1 MTSKNGRVTA
11 GMEPPV
17 GGERHIGVRP
27 RDAASLI
34 LVDRSGTTP
43 RILMGRR
50 ASAHIFMPDVYV
62 FPGGR
67 RDRTDSALPFSR
79 DLHPLVADKL
89 MAGVPRR
96 MGQAGA
102 RALALAALR
111 ELREETGISPTGTT
125 GPDLSLLR
133 YVARAITPPGS
144 VRRYDTRFFL
154 AFCEEGVFDLT
165 HFGDT
170 DELEDLQWL
179 DIATISSLKL
189 ARITQTV
196 LEDVRDLM
204 NTDPSVPF
212 GSPVTFYAMR
222 HGRFVQSRL

>member
-1 MTSKNGRVTA
+1 MTAPDRTDATA
-11 GMEPPV
+11 DEARSATYPG
-17 GGERHIGVRP
+17 IRP
-27 RDAASLI
+27 QDAASLI
-34 LVDRSGTTP
+34 LVDRSLAEP

-50 ASAHIFMPDVYV
+50 ASAHVFMPDVYV

-67 RDRTDSALPFSR
+67 RDRGDHALPYGSA
-79 DLHPLVADKL
+79 LHPLVEAKL
-89 MAGVPRR
+89 MQGVSRG
-96 MGQAGA
+96 MGPARA
-102 RALALAALR
+102 RALALTALR
-111 ELREETGISPTGTT
+111 ELREETGITPIGDR
-125 GPDLSLLR
+125 GPDLGQLR
-133 YVARAITPPGS
+133 YVVRAITPPGN

-154 AFCEEGVFDLT
+154 AFCQEDVFDLT

-196 LEDVRDLM
+196 VEDVRDLM
-204 NTDPSVPF
+204 KADPSVPF
-212 GSPVTFYAMR
+212 GSPVPFYSMR

>member
-1 MTSKNGRVTA
+1 MTSTDT
-11 GMEPPV
+11 
-17 GGERHIGVRP
+17 
-27 RDAASLI
+27 DAAEPDERFEGRHRVRTQDAACLI
-34 LVDRSGTTP
+34 LIDRSGPAP

-50 ASAHIFMPDVYV
+50 AAKHVFMPDVYV

-67 RDRTDSALPFSR
+67 RDRHDHALPYGG
-79 DLHPLVADKL
+79 DLNPLVMEKL
-89 MAGVPRR
+89 LAGTSGR
-96 MGQAGA
+96 MGPARA

-111 ELREETGISPTGTT
+111 ELREETGIRPAEEAGF
-125 GPDLSLLR
+125 DLGALR
-133 YVARAITPPGS
+133 YVARAITPPGA

-154 AFCEEGVFDLT
+154 CLCDETVFDMS

-179 DIATISSLKL
+179 DIAMVSGLKL

-196 LEDVRDLM
+196 LEDIKNLM
-204 NTDPSVPF
+204 KLDPSIPFGTPVPF
-212 GSPVTFYAMR
+212 YSMR

>member
-1 MTSKNGRVTA
+1 
-11 GMEPPV
+11 ME
-17 GGERHIGVRP
+17 GV
-27 RDAASLI
+27 S
-34 LVDRSGTTP
+34 
-43 RILMGRR
+43 
-50 ASAHIFMPDVYV
+50 SAMKPA
-62 FPGGR
+62 R
-67 RDRTDSALPFSR
+67 
-79 DLHPLVADKL
+79 
-89 MAGVPRR
+89 
-96 MGQAGA
+96 A

-111 ELREETGISPTGTT
+111 ELREETGIVPIGDS
-125 GPDLSLLR
+125 GPDLGQLR
-133 YVARAITPPGS
+133 YVARAITPPGN

-154 AFCEEGVFDLT
+154 AFCQETVFDLT

-204 NTDPSVPF
+204 NANPSVPF
-212 GSPVTFYAMR
+212 GSPVTFYSMR

>member
-1 MTSKNGRVTA
+1 MTSTDKGSAEPDERFEGRH
-11 GMEPPV
+11 
-17 GGERHIGVRP
+17 RVRTQ
-27 RDAASLI
+27 DAACLI
-34 LVDRSGTTP
+34 LIDRSGATP

-50 ASAHIFMPDVYV
+50 AAKHVFMPDVYV

-67 RDRTDSALPFSR
+67 RDRHDHALPYGG
-79 DLHPLVADKL
+79 DLNPLVMEKL
-89 MAGVPRR
+89 LAGTSGR
-96 MGQAGA
+96 MGPARA

-111 ELREETGISPTGTT
+111 ELREETGIRPAEEAGFDLGT
-125 GPDLSLLR
+125 LR
-133 YVARAITPPGS
+133 YVARAITPPGA

-154 AFCEEGVFDLT
+154 CLCDETVFDMS

-179 DIATISSLKL
+179 DIAMVSGLKL

-196 LEDVRDLM
+196 LEDIKNLM
-204 NTDPSVPF
+204 KLDPSIPFGTPVPF
-212 GSPVTFYAMR
+212 YSMR

>member
-1 MTSKNGRVTA
+1 MTSTDTGSEEPDERFEGRH
-11 GMEPPV
+11 
-17 GGERHIGVRP
+17 RVRTQ
-27 RDAASLI
+27 DAACLI
-34 LVDRSGTTP
+34 LIDRSGSAP

-50 ASAHIFMPDVYV
+50 AAKHVFMPDVYV

-67 RDRTDSALPFSR
+67 RDRHDHALPYGG
-79 DLHPLVADKL
+79 DLNPLVMEKL
-89 MAGVPRR
+89 LAGTSGR
-96 MGQAGA
+96 MGPARA

-111 ELREETGISPTGTT
+111 ELREETGIRPAEETGF
-125 GPDLSLLR
+125 DLGTLR
-133 YVARAITPPGS
+133 YVARAITPPGA

-154 AFCEEGVFDLT
+154 CLCDETVFDMS

-179 DIATISSLKL
+179 DIAMVSGLKL

-196 LEDVRDLM
+196 LEDIKNLM
-204 NTDPSVPF
+204 KLDPSIPFGTPVPF
-212 GSPVTFYAMR
+212 YSMR

>member
-1 MTSKNGRVTA
+1 MTAPDRTADTA
-11 GMEPPV
+11 GDASR
-17 GGERHIGVRP
+17 GAYLGIRP
-27 RDAASLI
+27 QDAASII
-34 LVDRSGTTP
+34 LVDRSGPKP

-50 ASAHIFMPDVYV
+50 ASAHVFMPDVYV

-67 RDRTDSALPFSR
+67 RDRGDHALPFGR
-79 DLHPLVADKL
+79 DLHPLVLTKL
-89 MAGVPRR
+89 MQGVSSS
-96 MGQAGA
+96 MGPARA

-111 ELREETGISPTGTT
+111 ELREETGIVPIGES
-125 GPDLSLLR
+125 GPDLGQLR
-133 YVARAITPPGS
+133 YVARAITPPGN

-154 AFCEEGVFDLT
+154 AFCQENVFDLT

-212 GSPVTFYAMR
+212 GSPVPFYAMR

>member
-1 MTSKNGRVTA
+1 MIPSIGDTKEPREKGVASQRVRT
-11 GMEPPV
+11 
-17 GGERHIGVRP
+17 H
-27 RDAASLI
+27 DAASLI
-34 LVDRSGTTP
+34 LIDRSRGSTP

-50 ASAHIFMPDVYV
+50 ASTHVFMPDVYV

-67 RDRTDSALPFSR
+67 RDPHDRSLPYDS
-79 DLHPLVADKL
+79 DLNPLVLDKL
-89 MAGVPRR
+89 MTGVPRR
-96 MGQAGA
+96 MGPARA

-111 ELREETGISPTGTT
+111 ELQEETGIRPAGAN
-125 GPDLSLLR
+125 GADLSMLR
-133 YVARAITPPGS
+133 YVARAVTPPGG

-154 AFCEEGVFDLT
+154 GFCEETVFDMS

-179 DIATISSLKL
+179 DIAAVSSLKL

-196 LEDVRDLM
+196 IEDVKDLM
-204 NTDPSVPF
+204 KLDPSVPF
-212 GSPVTFYAMR
+212 GSPVPFYSMR